1 MDPDSGPTSMKETDF
16 YFVFSF
22 PPNYDDPT
30 SLRRLLLDA
39 DPTYPLN
46 ARFHV
51 AQRLARSTMFLH
63 ACQIVHK
70 GIRPDNVICFG
81 KQGGTPDNP
90 YLIGFERFR
99 MAGLGSSRQSDGDWQ
114 RELYRHPSRQG
125 ARPEQDYNMKHDI
138 YSLGV
143 CLLELGLWK
152 SFFGPSYRL
161 NKDTVITMSDFAI
174 KDPRKRAFA
183 IKKKLVKTA
192 EEQLPGCMGGKFA
205 SIVVSCLTC
214 LDAGKLIFLLN
225 PACCAASFRGQRP

>member
-1 MDPDSGPTSMKETDF
+1 MDTDSDSTSVNNTDF

-22 PPNYDDPT
+22 PKGYDDPT

-46 ARFHV
+46 ARFHI

-70 GIRPDNVICFG
+70 GIRPENVICFG
-81 KQGGTPDNP
+81 SQGGLPENP

-99 MAGLGSSRQSDGDWQ
+99 MAGIGSARQSDGEWQ
-114 RELYRHPSRQG
+114 REIYRHPGRQG
-125 ARPEQDYNMKHDI
+125 ARPEQDYTMKHDI

-143 CLLELGLWK
+143 CLLEIGFWK
-152 SFFGPSYRL
+152 SFFDSSYRL
-161 NKDTVITMSDFAI
+161 QDNNSVTISDFAI

-183 IKKKLVKTA
+183 IKKKLVRMA
-192 EEQLPGCMGGKFA
+192 RDQLPGCMGQRYA

-214 LDAGKLIFLLN
+214 LDPGECLFISNSCVMLRQLLG
-225 PACCAASFRGQRP
+225 A